1 MIRHCLTLTME
12 GGFALVVRYFL
23 PPRYTGSR
31 NASSFRLPAA
41 GGDGA
46 ATAVPSNTTMEFH
59 TTSAAGA
66 PGATCT

>member
-1 MIRHCLTLTME
+1 M
-12 GGFALVVRYFL
+12 VRYFL

-31 NASSFRLPAA
+31 KARSFRLPAA
-41 GGDGA
+41 SGA
-46 ATAVPSNTTMEFH
+46 GALAAVPSNTTMEFH